1 MATLQKDITVLGAGI
16 FGLSCAYACAKRGA
30 SVRVVDPAGPGGRAS
45 GGIVGALAPHTPENW
60 NPKKQFQF
68 DSLIQ
73 SRSFW
78 PEIAERSRCE
88 TGYLRTG
95 RLQPIAD
102 DHALSLAAAR
112 AEQAKE
118 LWQGQ
123 AEWQI
128 VRDPSGPW
136 VPPSPTGAWI
146 YDTLSA
152 HIHPRL
158 AIFALAQA
166 LKTIGVEINDEGPE
180 EGRIIDAT
188 GATGLEAL
196 TERRGRLVGTGI
208 KGQAILLAHDAGPD
222 APQIFADTL
231 HIMPHVNGTVAVG
244 STTERDFASP
254 TETDDQL
261 NAILLRAEAVL
272 PTLKE
277 AKVLDRWAG
286 LRPRARSRAPMLG
299 PDPDIPNRYI
309 ANGGF
314 KIGYG
319 MAPKVGEVMA
329 DLVLEDRDTIP
340 AGFHVTDNW

>member
-1 MATLQKDITVLGAGI
+1 MAAAQKDITVLGAGI

-30 SVRVVDPAGPGGRAS
+30 SVRVIDPAGPGGGAS

-78 PEIAERSRCE
+78 PDIAERSRCE
-88 TGYLRTG
+88 TGYRRTG

-102 DHALSLAAAR
+102 DHALDLAEAR
-112 AEQAKE
+112 AEQARE

-123 AEWQI
+123 ADWR
-128 VRDPSGPW
+128 VTRDQDGPW

-166 LKTIGVEINDEGPE
+166 LKGMGVEITEDGSKQ
-180 EGRIIDAT
+180 GRTIDAT
-188 GATGLEAL
+188 GAAGLGAL
-196 TERRGRLVGTGI
+196 TERRGRLVGAGI

-244 STTERDFASP
+244 STTEREFTSP
-254 TETDDQL
+254 TATDAQL
-261 NAILLRAEAVL
+261 DTVLTRAEAVL
-272 PTLKE
+272 PALKG

-314 KIGYG
+314 KIGFG
-319 MAPKVGEVMA
+319 MAPKVGEVIA
-329 DLVLEDRDTIP
+329 DLVLDDRDTIP
-340 AGFHVTDNW
+340 KGFHVTDNW